1 MADSGA
7 FVNLREVGDLLHK
20 NCVTLERMEKLATE
34 RDKVV
39 KSLQRENQ
47 ELRDILNRD
56 LTNLLSTLKDISASE
71 ARNLKSSEKA
81 LEELEAVRMLCTLQE
96 SLAMTNEQNK
106 ALMRENALLRGE
118 LTAIQNERRSGK

>member
-1 MADSGA
+1 M
-7 FVNLREVGDLLHK
+7 
-20 NCVTLERMEKLATE
+20 
-34 RDKVV
+34 
-39 KSLQRENQ
+39 
-47 ELRDILNRD
+47 RDILNRD

-106 ALMRENALLRGE
+106 ALMRENALLRVSLQRFRMKGAVVNDNQC
-118 LTAIQNERRSGK
+118 T